1 MAMKL
6 GRLVTTDQP
15 NLSSGSVFA
24 PRGGTSGRRLSGARI
39 RRISKEEV
47 GRASQAEAIA
57 VLLSEHVLHEPAA
70 LVEIYQCARQGKVI
84 VPICLVG
91 RGYDYKKAGD
101 HLGNLEAG
109 LSARK
114 LTELQQRLGALSSVD
129 APNDTAVSVAS
140 LQAVLLATL
149 PRIIAVNWEPEG
161 GKHQLDATVTNV
173 LARLSTQASST
184 KPQATPIKVRR
195 HPDHG
200 GTLRAAVRLVKAAEA
215 TQASRASSSRTSDFE
230 VTSAV

>member
-39 RRISKEEV
+39 RRNSNGNV
-47 GRASQAEAIA
+47 GRAEAIA

-114 LTELQQRLGALSSVD
+114 LTELQQRLEALSSVD

>member
-6 GRLVTTDQP
+6 GRLVTTDKP
-15 NLSSGSVFA
+15 NLNSGFVFA
-24 PRGGTSGRRLSGARI
+24 PGGTSGRRLSGARI
-39 RRISKEEV
+39 RRISKGEV
-47 GRASQAEAIA
+47 GRAEAIA

-101 HLGNLEAG
+101 HLGDLEAG
-109 LSARK
+109 LSACK
-114 LTELQQRLGALSSVD
+114 LTELQQRLEALSSVD
-129 APNDTAVSVAS
+129 APNDKAVNVAS

-195 HPDHG
+195 QRHPDHG
-200 GTLRAAVRLVKAAEA
+200 GTLRAAVRLVNAAEA
-215 TQASRASSSRTSDFE
+215 TQASQASSSRTSDFE
-230 VTSAV
+230 VTPAV